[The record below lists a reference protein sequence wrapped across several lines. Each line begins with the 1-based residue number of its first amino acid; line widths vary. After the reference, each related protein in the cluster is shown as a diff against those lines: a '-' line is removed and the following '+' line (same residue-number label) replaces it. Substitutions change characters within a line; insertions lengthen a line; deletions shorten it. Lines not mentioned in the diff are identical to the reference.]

1 MELHIPPQ
9 VEVRGQRQ
17 PGLGVEFHFPGV
29 PAFPV
34 EDVDP
39 DLLPVHVH
47 GLEQPQLPP
56 PHPCREQDH
65 QDGNPSAASQ
75 GIGGKLVQELF
86 ATFIGHERLG
96 DLLIL
101 DDLGLH
107 RLTGQ
112 QSADLYELIVSR
124 HRVSSF
130 VIASNRAMGEWL
142 SLFDDPI
149 PGNSA
154 LDRLANSSYQIVMGV
169 PQTPKDTMSVTVVEG
184 ERDTD
189 RCVGHRAGGGGFWCD
204 IPVARVVWS
213 LRRGGFPVVLE
224 TVAVAVHLQDVDMV
238 GKTVQQRSGQAF
250 LPEDLGP
257 LVEGQV
263 GGHQDGAPLVA
274 LAEDLEERFRPGGGQ
289 GDEAQL
295 IDGQQVEQ
303 PSFVPGPQRS
313 VYLVFTGA
321 DAPARF
327 PSQGGC
333 LGLLRG
339 YDHLERGRWN
349 VAQSVLVD
357 VDALDDVAVL
367 GAVHDLVLRVL
378 GLVQRQSQLFH
389 CFHLLVVIDGGKVY
403 QVSREL

>member
-17 PGLGVEFHFPGV
+17 PGLGVEFHFPGG

-39 DLLPVHVH
+39 TLLPVHAP

-65 QDGNPSAASQ
+65 QDGNPPAASQ

-86 ATFIGHERLG
+86 ETFIGQERLG

-149 PGNSA
+149 LGNSA
-154 LDRLANSSYQIVMGV
+154 LDRLANSSYQIVMGF
-169 PQTPKDTMSVTVVEG
+169 PHTPKDTMSVTVVEG

-189 RCVGHRAGGGGFWCD
+189 KCPAHHGKRRTVSGATYPSSLSSEAWDAAVSLLR
-204 IPVARVVWS
+204 
-213 LRRGGFPVVLE
+213 LRR
-224 TVAVAVHLQDVDMV
+224 
-238 GKTVQQRSGQAF
+238 
-250 LPEDLGP
+250 
-257 LVEGQV
+257 
-263 GGHQDGAPLVA
+263 
-274 LAEDLEERFRPGGGQ
+274 
-289 GDEAQL
+289 
-295 IDGQQVEQ
+295 
-303 PSFVPGPQRS
+303 
-313 VYLVFTGA
+313 
-321 DAPARF
+321 
-327 PSQGGC
+327 
-333 LGLLRG
+333 
-339 YDHLERGRWN
+339 
-349 VAQSVLVD
+349 
-357 VDALDDVAVL
+357 
-367 GAVHDLVLRVL
+367 
-378 GLVQRQSQLFH
+378 
-389 CFHLLVVIDGGKVY
+389 
-403 QVSREL
+403 